1 MKMEARM
8 SQDIADAVNVLG
20 AFCGQRDVQQ
30 LTHEHLEQTGY
41 SKQAD
46 VLVLYGGS
54 ILCGVDVLAEAMRA
68 GAARRYV
75 ISGGEGHTTE
85 ALRSQV
91 KRAFPGIDVAGKSEA
106 ELFDACLRER
116 YGLHADY
123 LECASTN
130 CGNNITYVIDLF
142 ERERIEASSVILCQD
157 ATMQRRMGA
166 GMRLHAPEL
175 EVVNFATYRA
185 TVAPAEPLTAPLG
198 LSFEHEPQG
207 MWDMERYVSL
217 LMGEVPRLT
226 DDAAGYGPHG
236 AGYIAHVDIPEE
248 VQMAFTLLK
257 EQFPHLIR
265 EANPAFAS

>member
-1 MKMEARM
+1 M

-30 LTHEHLEQTGY
+30 LTHEHLEQAGY

-75 ISGGEGHTTE
+75 ISGGAGHTTE

-130 CGNNITYVIDLF
+130 L
-142 ERERIEASSVILCQD
+142 SV
-157 ATMQRRMGA
+157 
-166 GMRLHAPEL
+166 LH
-175 EVVNFATYRA
+175 
-185 TVAPAEPLTAPLG
+185 
-198 LSFEHEPQG
+198 
-207 MWDMERYVSL
+207 
-217 LMGEVPRLT
+217 
-226 DDAAGYGPHG
+226 
-236 AGYIAHVDIPEE
+236 GYIAACRVGGTI
-248 VQMAFTLLK
+248 ARLLTAVLLR
-257 EQFPHLIR
+257 EQSRLLG
-265 EANPAFAS
+265 ASRYNRVKPKVFDLRGS